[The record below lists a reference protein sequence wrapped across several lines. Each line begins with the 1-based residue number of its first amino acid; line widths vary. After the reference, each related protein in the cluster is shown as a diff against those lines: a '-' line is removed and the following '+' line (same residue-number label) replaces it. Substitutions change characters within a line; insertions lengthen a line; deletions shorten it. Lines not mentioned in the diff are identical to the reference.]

1 MSDPGYEPTQVNQPP
16 VGGPPPGEPPPTPP
30 SGVPQTGG
38 PPPPGGTPPG
48 EPPPPEEPQDW
59 RPWIIGGLVALIVL
73 IVLALLLL
81 GGDDDD
87 EAGDTTTTSTSSS
100 TTTSTSST
108 TTSTTTTTTP
118 PTTAPPQTTTTEAPP
133 VTRDPALCA
142 ADGTQ
147 ESDPETP
154 ARTVMEAWMRGDE
167 LCAAELM
174 TPAARNDLF
183 SRDPSGT
190 DEEFQGCFEVPEA
203 DTDCA
208 FTHPGGS
215 THFLMNFE
223 NGWLVV
229 DVFQVAD

>member
-108 TTSTTTTTTP
+108 TTSTTTTAP
-118 PTTAPPQTTTTEAPP
+118 PTTAPPQATTTAAPP
-133 VTRDPALCA
+133 VTVDPELCA
-142 ADGTQ
+142 ADGTDPD
-147 ESDPETP
+147 DPETP
-154 ARTVMEAWMRGDE
+154 AQTVMDAWFRGDE
-167 LCAAELM
+167 RCAAELM
-174 TPAARNDLF
+174 TPAARADLF

-190 DEEFQGCFEVPEA
+190 DEEFQGCFEVPDA

-215 THFLMNFE
+215 THFLMNFDD
-223 NGWLVV
+223 GWLVV